1 MTTTQRRCGH
11 LLAELIGE
19 SYPNVTR
26 YLQLLQLELAVGR
39 GERERADELATAL
52 RNSPEDPRLLGP
64 LHACL
69 AEQALN
75 PVIGKSL
82 VVYAVKVGTAG

>member
-1 MTTTQRRCGH
+1 MKKP
-11 LLAELIGE
+11 A
-19 SYPNVTR
+19 VTR
-26 YLQLLQLELAVGR
+26 
-39 GERERADELATAL
+39 
-52 RNSPEDPRLLGP
+52 
-64 LHACL
+64 L